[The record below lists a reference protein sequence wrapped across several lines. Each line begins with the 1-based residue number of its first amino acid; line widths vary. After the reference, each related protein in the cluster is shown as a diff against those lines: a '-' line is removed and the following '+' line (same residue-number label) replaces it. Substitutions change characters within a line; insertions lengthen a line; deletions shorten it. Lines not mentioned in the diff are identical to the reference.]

1 MASTPEKIAQ
11 PSITRDIALGYASKA
26 FDAATERRRAYE
38 LGYQQ
43 SEAKAASS
51 RQQAERWKAEAQWW
65 REEHERVHRE
75 FSDFVLYVASELGL
89 K

>member
-1 MASTPEKIAQ
+1 MVATPEKIAP
-11 PSITRDIALGYASKA
+11 PSITRDIALTCASKA

-65 REEHERVHRE
+65 REEHDRVHQD
-75 FSDFVLYVASELGL
+75 FSEFVLYVASELGL